1 LTHLDE
7 IAPYPP
13 MNNACIKTGLIQSAR
28 DAVRGRIMSRPRFL
42 LLACLGWG
50 VFSAPGT
57 LGEPA
62 KPSENQVKAAYI
74 YNFGKF
80 VKWPTA
86 SAANQS
92 GSFTICVLDGDPFG
106 AVLESSLAGESV
118 GSKLVAIK
126 RIPKLQDAIIC
137 HILFLNTAEKDHLR
151 EILTSLGQ
159 ASVLTVSDIP
169 DFSKRG
175 GMIQFVLQGDRVRFE
190 INRASAEGSGLI
202 LASDL
207 LKVAAVV
214 RETARPGE
222 P

>member
-1 LTHLDE
+1 
-7 IAPYPP
+7 
-13 MNNACIKTGLIQSAR
+13 
-28 DAVRGRIMSRPRFL
+28 MSRPRFL
-42 LLACLGWG
+42 FLAYLGWG

-57 LGEPA
+57 HGQPA

-80 VKWPTA
+80 VKWPTV

-92 GSFTICVLDGDPFG
+92 GTFTICVLDGDPFG
-106 AVLESSLAGESV
+106 TVLESSLAGESI
-118 GSKLVAIK
+118 GSKLVTIK
-126 RIPKLQDAIIC
+126 RIPKLQDATTC

-190 INRASAEGSGLI
+190 INRASAEGNGLI

-222 P
+222 Q